1 MDDTRILYLWRV
13 HARKRDTPYRLV
25 SKCGTANAGY
35 IFGAAASRCVYLS
48 TDMY

>member
-1 MDDTRILYLWRV
+1 MDDTGILCLWRV

-25 SKCGTANAGY
+25 SKCGTANAGD
-35 IFGAAASRCVYLS
+35 ILRAAASRCVCLS